1 MKLNIVNNIKSCY
14 YNYMVVFYLCINYV
28 LPFYD
33 DVIISMQ
40 SHSMKLLI
48 GDNDL
53 EMKHIKQKR
62 MIDFIKCLDD
72 NDKLFLEKENNL
84 LVLEY
89 CDTACEAHCDTNCDD
104 NVPVDYTSQ
113 DSQDSQDSQA
123 SQESQ
128 ESQESQGS
136 QGSQESQESQGSR
149 KRQRS
154 DSYVD
159 IDESIKCELEKNFD
173 AVSFDAVNLN
183 SDVKN
188 KDD

>member
-1 MKLNIVNNIKSCY
+1 
-14 YNYMVVFYLCINYV
+14 MVVFYLCINYV

-53 EMKHIKQKR
+53 DMKHIKQKR

-113 DSQDSQDSQA
+113 DSQDSQA
-123 SQESQ
+123 
-128 ESQESQGS
+128 
-136 QGSQESQESQGSR
+136 SQESQESQGSR

-173 AVSFDAVNLN
+173 AVSFDAVSFDAVNLN